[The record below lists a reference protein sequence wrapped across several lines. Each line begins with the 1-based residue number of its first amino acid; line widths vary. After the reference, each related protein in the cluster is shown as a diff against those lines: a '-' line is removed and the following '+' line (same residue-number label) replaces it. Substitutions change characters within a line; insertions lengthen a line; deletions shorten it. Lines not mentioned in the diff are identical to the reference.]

1 MRPSRLLRTC
11 ALLSLPILALTG
23 LAGAG
28 AGAAAPLPAAAAAAP
43 ASLGTIVYLKGHD
56 VYVARPDGS
65 GERRLTT
72 NGTSA
77 NPWRSPS
84 SADNGIVVAAR
95 GPVVYRMDQWGTVLS
110 SFDPP
115 DLKDSSREP
124 IGGRIADTTISP
136 DGSKITYTY
145 EHFVCPDTGGPC
157 RERWVTAVSA
167 ATAFTPAT
175 QYGVG
180 YYDNPSWVT
189 GSRLVLNG
197 TDFDSIHLF
206 DLARDQQ
213 FWFNDGQA
221 STDFHPLFE
230 PTVSRDGTA
239 FASTRGEGD
248 EAHIMISSVNGN
260 ALSGPRP
267 TWPTQRCRTDATSA
281 AFASPT
287 FAPDSSALAWAG
299 PGGVWVKDAPL
310 DCAVQETL
318 ALPGA
323 RAPYWSNAA
332 LQSVRPVHR
341 FGLRAAPS
349 VKAPRVVR
357 PGARLAARA
366 GTWSPQ
372 PARFRYQWLRNGRAI
387 PRATGATYKVTKADR
402 RRKLSV
408 RVTVSSAGFRDA
420 VATSRVVK
428 VRR

>member
-1 MRPSRLLRTC
+1 MRHSRLIRLS
-11 ALLSLPILALTG
+11 ALLALPVLALGG
-23 LAGAG
+23 LPGT
-28 AGAAAPLPAAAAAAP
+28 GAAPATAAPARAAAP

-72 NGTSA
+72 NGTAA

-115 DLKDSSREP
+115 DLKDSAREP

-145 EHFVCPDTGGPC
+145 EHFVCPDTGGAC

-175 QYGVG
+175 QYGIG

-206 DLARDQQ
+206 DLARNQQ
-213 FWFNDGQA
+213 FWFHDAQA

-239 FASTRGEGD
+239 FASTRGEGH

-260 ALSGPRP
+260 VLSGPRP
-267 TWPTQRCRTDATSA
+267 PAPTQQCWTGVTDA

-287 FAPDSSALAWAG
+287 FAPDGSALAWAG
-299 PGGVWVKDAPL
+299 PGGVWIKDDPL

-332 LQSVRPVHR
+332 LQSTRPVHR
-341 FGLRAAPS
+341 FALGTAPS

-357 PGARLAARA
+357 PGVRLAARA
-366 GTWSPQ
+366 GAWSPA
-372 PARFRYQWLRNGRAI
+372 PASVRYQWLRNGRAI
-387 PRATGATYKVTKADR
+387 PRATAATYQVKKADR

-408 RVTVSSAGFRDA
+408 RVSVARPGFQAA
-420 VATSRVVK
+420 VATSRIVK

>member
-1 MRPSRLLRTC
+1 MRYSRLLRAS
-11 ALLSLPILALTG
+11 ALLALPLLAV
-23 LAGAG
+23 
-28 AGAAAPLPAAAAAAP
+28 AAPLPAAPAAAAAAGAAAP

-95 GPVVYRMDQWGTVLS
+95 GSVVYRMDQWGTVLS

-115 DLKDSSREP
+115 DLRDSSKQP
-124 IGGRIADTTISP
+124 IGGTIADTTISP

-145 EHFVCPDTGGPC
+145 EHFTCPPDGSAC

-167 ATAFTPAT
+167 ATALTPAT
-175 QYGVG
+175 QQGVAF
-180 YYDNPSWVT
+180 YDNPSWVT

-197 TDFDSIHLF
+197 TGFDSIHLF
-206 DLARDQQ
+206 DLARQQQ
-213 FWFNDGQA
+213 FWFHDAQS

-239 FASTRGEGD
+239 FASTRGEGG

-260 ALSGPRP
+260 VLSGPRP
-267 TWPTQRCRTDATSA
+267 TWPTQQCWTGATSA
-281 AFASPT
+281 DFASPT

-299 PGGVWVKDAPL
+299 PGGVWVKDDPL
-310 DCAVQETL
+310 DCSVQETL
-318 ALPGA
+318 AVPGA
-323 RAPYWSNAA
+323 RAPYWSNAG
-332 LQSVRPVHR
+332 LQSTRPTHR
-341 FGLRAAPS
+341 FAVQAAPS
-349 VKAPRVVR
+349 IKAPRAVR
-357 PGARLAARA
+357 PGVRLAARP

-372 PARFRYQWLRNGRAI
+372 PTSLRYQWLRDGRAI
-387 PRATGATYKVTKADR
+387 PRATAATYQVKKADR
-402 RRKLSV
+402 RHRLSV
-408 RVTVSSAGFRDA
+408 RVSVARAGFQNA
-420 VATSRVVK
+420 VATSRIVK